1 MTLPMKISPLLSAI
15 LLLSACDGSAPK
27 DGDTTSQTPA
37 GAAPSLST
45 PATSEAVP
53 KRVTRAQA
61 EQAYRCR
68 GLLSAAWASHKMLPA
83 DDLPDEIRGLTMAEV
98 NYWTKELGSIAPGVL
113 TAQEEAE
120 LMSST
125 TRILATAQALER
137 ERTGIKACREAAGG

>member
-1 MTLPMKISPLLSAI
+1 MKPSVKTSLPIVAI
-15 LLLSACDGSAPK
+15 LLLSACGSSPEG
-27 DGDTTSQTPA
+27 GDTASRLPP
-37 GAAPSLST
+37 GDAPSLSA
-45 PATSEAVP
+45 PVASEAPP

-68 GLLSAAWASHKMLPA
+68 GLLSAAWASQKMIPA
-83 DDLPDEIRGLTMAEV
+83 DQLPDEVKGLTMAEV

-125 TRILATAQALER
+125 TRVLATAQALDK
-137 ERTGIKACREAAGG
+137 ERTGIKACREAAGR